1 LVFKHPDFKR
11 FSNTLASHDRDQ
23 PPTLPPQPPHTT
35 TMSPVEDWNADEPPA
50 VDPDYAV
57 EPATEPEPELADV
70 EEIEQDEVPK
80 LLDEADEIG
89 AMRPRMRKSAT
100 PGKKGAKEPAAWPD
114 EDEHADENFEHTDEF
129 KTADEDVDMEVD
141 EKVTKTEIK
150 SLAKECDEIGAL
162 KPRRIN

>member
-1 LVFKHPDFKR
+1 MLWTWGDG
-11 FSNTLASHDRDQ
+11 ASGALGLRR
-23 PPTLPPQPPHTT
+23 PPAGRPQPRKQPL
-35 TMSPVEDWNADEPPA
+35 PVA
-50 VDPDYAV
+50 V
-57 EPATEPEPELADV
+57 
-70 EEIEQDEVPK
+70 
-80 LLDEADEIG
+80 EADEIG

>member
-1 LVFKHPDFKR
+1 
-11 FSNTLASHDRDQ
+11 
-23 PPTLPPQPPHTT
+23 
-35 TMSPVEDWNADEPPA
+35 MSPVEYWNADEPPA

-114 EDEHADENFEHTDEF
+114 EDEHA
-129 KTADEDVDMEVD
+129 AG
-141 EKVTKTEIK
+141 K
-150 SLAKECDEIGAL
+150 SD
-162 KPRRIN
+162 